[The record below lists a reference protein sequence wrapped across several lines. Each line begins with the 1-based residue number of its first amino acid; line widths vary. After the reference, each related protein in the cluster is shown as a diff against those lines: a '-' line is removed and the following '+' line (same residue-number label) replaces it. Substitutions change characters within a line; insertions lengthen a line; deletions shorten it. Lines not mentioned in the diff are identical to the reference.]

1 MMSSSNMDKASYEVA
16 EIKRITDADEIKKIL
31 PVISSA
37 WGMPDLSAA
46 LKDTIN
52 AMRFHG
58 GLVLAAYSGS
68 KIIGMQFSFPG
79 YRKGKVYLYSHMTG
93 VSEDNKYSGVGRM
106 LKLYQKEWAL
116 DHSFDL
122 IAWTY
127 DPVRSLNAYFNLA
140 KLGAISR
147 NLLHNFYGTME
158 DSLNRGIPTHRL
170 VAEWWIKKDKFYPI
184 PQHDEYAIIEKSGS
198 PIFNYDLDERELK
211 VITVGLPTDFS
222 EIQKNDLSS
231 AVRIKQSIS
240 SILEDLFSRGYIA
253 FDFLKREETSSYV
266 LIRDTDFSSR
276 YGENIFKE

>member
-1 MMSSSNMDKASYEVA
+1 MDIASYSVA

-79 YRKGKVYLYSHMTG
+79 YRRGKVYLYSHMTG

-122 IAWTY
+122 IAWTF
-127 DPVRSLNAYFNLA
+127 DPVRSLNAYFNLVNSGGEL
-140 KLGAISR
+140 KI
-147 NLLHNFYGTME
+147 
-158 DSLNRGIPTHRL
+158 NRAFTRDL
-170 VAEWWIKKDKFYPI
+170 EA
-184 PQHDEYAIIEKSGS
+184 AEKSKE
-198 PIFNYDLDERELK
+198 IILK
-211 VITVGLPTDFS
+211 HPAKI
-222 EIQKNDLSS
+222 ILS
-231 AVRIKQSIS
+231 
-240 SILEDLFSRGYIA
+240 GH
-253 FDFLKREETSSYV
+253 
-266 LIRDTDFSSR
+266 
-276 YGENIFKE
+276 GEPYRKVQPS

>member
-1 MMSSSNMDKASYEVA
+1 
-16 EIKRITDADEIKKIL
+16 
-31 PVISSA
+31 
-37 WGMPDLSAA
+37 
-46 LKDTIN
+46 
-52 AMRFHG
+52 
-58 GLVLAAYSGS
+58 
-68 KIIGMQFSFPG
+68 
-79 YRKGKVYLYSHMTG
+79 
-93 VSEDNKYSGVGRM
+93 M

-122 IAWTY
+122 IAWTF

-147 NLLHNFYGTME
+147 NILHNFYGTME
-158 DSLNRGIPTHRL
+158 DLLNRGIPTHRL
-170 VAEWWIKKDKFYPI
+170 VAEWWIKKDKFYAI

-198 PIFNYDLDERELK
+198 TIFNYDLDEKELK
-211 VITVGLPTDFS
+211 IITVGLPTDFT

-231 AVRIKQSIS
+231 AVRIKESIS

-253 FDFLKREETSSYV
+253 FDFLKREDTSSYV

>member
-1 MMSSSNMDKASYEVA
+1 MDIASYYVA
-16 EIKRITDADEIKKIL
+16 EIKQISDADEIKKIL

-58 GLVLAAYSGS
+58 GLVLAAYSGT

-93 VSEDNKYSGVGRM
+93 VSEDSKYSGVGRM

-122 IAWTY
+122 IAWTF

-147 NLLHNFYGTME
+147 NLLRNFYGTME

-170 VAEWWIKKDKFYPI
+170 VAEWWIKKDRSHTL
-184 PQHDEYAIIEKSGS
+184 PQHEEYAVIEKSGS
-198 PIFNYDLDERELK
+198 TVFNYDLDEMELK
-211 VITVGLPTDFS
+211 IITVGLPTDFS
-222 EIQKNDLSS
+222 LIQKNDLSS
-231 AVRIKQSIS
+231 AVRIKQGIS

-253 FDFLKREETSSYV
+253 FDFLKREDTSSYV
-266 LIRDTDFSSR
+266 LIHDPDFTSR
-276 YGENIFKE
+276 YGENIFME